1 MVLTRQIGGVL
12 ISAMHPSPLRQDTPL
27 GLDDGFGAG
36 SVLGP
41 YLLVRQIGQGGMG
54 EVYEA
59 MHRGLEKRVAIKVL
73 HMRFGDDPIA
83 RERFHREG
91 RAAARVRHPNAVE
104 VFDCGI
110 ERGIAWLAME
120 YLEGET
126 LLDTIDREGV
136 LATTRLVDLM
146 LPVVAAVNAA
156 HQQGIVH
163 RDLKPGNIFLA
174 QALHGIVQPKVLDF
188 GVARVMGN
196 DLGITCSTTLLGTPY
211 YMSPEQTRSGRSATV
226 HSDQYSL
233 GVMLY
238 EGATGSVPFEH
249 DRLFDLM
256 EAIVRAPVTAP
267 RAIRPDLSPEFE
279 ALILRAM
286 HRSPTRRFPSVRA
299 LGEALLPFAS
309 PALRALWEPVFDVA
323 THHRTIVTYDAVSY
337 DEPPATMSAP
347 TMEDELPDPLPTRV
361 MPAAVRAPAAPPTHL
376 PALCESA
383 DDAVRLPMRATPRIV
398 VWSAAAAAACLLVGA
413 LVFGLRSASAESS
426 SARLDAQRD
435 RAAVTAALVA
445 AAPADPTPPAP
456 APSVLESHHTTP
468 AQPDEAAP
476 ARGARRTRRAV
487 TRRPAR
493 RESISFLR

>member
-1 MVLTRQIGGVL
+1 
-12 ISAMHPSPLRQDTPL
+12 MHSSPLRQDTPL

-54 EVYEA
+54 EVYEG
-59 MHRGLEKRVAIKVL
+59 MHRSLEKRVAIKVL
-73 HMRFGDDPIA
+73 HMRFGDDPVA

-91 RAAARVRHPNAVE
+91 RAAARVRHPHAVE

-126 LLDTIDREGV
+126 LLDAIDREGV

-188 GVARVMGN
+188 GVARVM
-196 DLGITCSTTLLGTPY
+196 DDDMGITCSTTLLGTPY
-211 YMSPEQTRSGRSATV
+211 YMSPEQTKNGRNATV

-238 EGATGSVPFEH
+238 ECATGTVPFEYE
-249 DRLFDLM
+249 RLFDLM

-267 RAIRPDLSPEFE
+267 RTVRPDLSPEFE
-279 ALILRAM
+279 AVILRAM
-286 HRSPTRRFPSVRA
+286 HRSPSRRFPSVRA

-309 PALRALWEPVFDVA
+309 PALRALWEPVFDIG
-323 THHRTIVTYDAVSY
+323 THHRTIVTYDAISY

-347 TMEDELPDPLPTRV
+347 TMEDDLPDPLPTRV
-361 MPAAVRAPAAPPTHL
+361 MPSAMRAPAPQAAPPTHR
-376 PALCESA
+376 PAA
-383 DDAVRLPMRATPRIV
+383 MNDDGDDAVHLPMRAAPRV
-398 VWSAAAAAACLLVGA
+398 VLWSSAAAAALLLLGA
-413 LVFGLRSASAESS
+413 LLFGLRSADAESN
-426 SARLDAQRD
+426 SARLNALRSN
-435 RAAVTAALVA
+435 AATSGLVA
-445 AAPADPTPPAP
+445 VPADPAPTAP
-456 APSVLESHHTTP
+456 APSVLESHVAPEQP
-468 AQPDEAAP
+468 AVAAP
-476 ARGARRTRRAV
+476 PHARAARANRPHHPVRRRT
-487 TRRPAR
+487 TH
-493 RESISFLR
+493 REDVSFLR